1 MIYATIN
8 LLHRMLKGY
17 IDSLESR
24 LQDAERALDDA
35 IAVNEAAA
43 QEGDKEATDAIY
55 DAVNDKQSV
64 QAELKEAMT
73 AMIDFQKHDW
83 H

>member
-1 MIYATIN
+1 M
-8 LLHRMLKGY
+8 
-17 IDSLESR
+17 DSLEGR

-73 AMIDFQKHDW
+73 AMTDFQKHDW